1 MAITSLSLF
10 IYFNIAYI
18 LGRVKS
24 DFSILDVFWGPSFF
38 LIFISS
44 YLQNP
49 TTSIRVVLVGFLV
62 LLWSLRLA
70 WYIYQRS
77 QKLGK
82 EDYRYASWREDWKGS
97 VNIMFYFKVYM
108 LQMILSF
115 AVGYPLFILN
125 KVAVHHD
132 FGTLWDIIGLV
143 LWIVGF
149 LFEAV
154 GDYQKD
160 KFKSNP
166 ENNNKV
172 LKSGLWRYTRHPNY
186 FGESF
191 LWWGVFF
198 ILINDLLL
206 YQIIFAP
213 VLLTFLLLKVSG
225 VSMLEKKYK
234 KNDEYA
240 LYKQQTNAF
249 IPWFPKG
256 EQS

>member
-77 QKLGK
+77 HKLGK

-97 VNIMFYFKVYM
+97 VNIMFYF
-108 LQMILSF
+108 
-115 AVGYPLFILN
+115 
-125 KVAVHHD
+125 
-132 FGTLWDIIGLV
+132 
-143 LWIVGF
+143 
-149 LFEAV
+149 
-154 GDYQKD
+154 
-160 KFKSNP
+160 
-166 ENNNKV
+166 
-172 LKSGLWRYTRHPNY
+172 
-186 FGESF
+186 
-191 LWWGVFF
+191 
-198 ILINDLLL
+198 
-206 YQIIFAP
+206 
-213 VLLTFLLLKVSG
+213 
-225 VSMLEKKYK
+225 
-234 KNDEYA
+234 
-240 LYKQQTNAF
+240 
-249 IPWFPKG
+249 
-256 EQS
+256 